1 MTMEFQR
8 DQFDNAAA
16 LPMLVI
22 VDPCKRHLLAGSG
35 ICRAASA
42 GIIARCRA
50 ALSVARA
57 RGLAVAFI
65 RGDAAAQTGDRTAG
79 GWLKGFEP
87 ARSDVLLDRRG
98 PSCYTSEYFDDVAQA
113 AGGEIVLAGFAGQ
126 GGCLATV
133 ADAIYAGHRIT
144 VLRDATYDKVS
155 EQFADIQ
162 LRQLAAFTKFD
173 VRSTTVS
180 GWTASLSTSFAWGNQ
195 CG

>member
-8 DQFDNAAA
+8 DQFDNAAT

-22 VDPCKRHLLAGSG
+22 VDPCKRHLLAGSE
-35 ICRAASA
+35 ISRAASA
-42 GIIARCRA
+42 GIIARCRT

-65 RGDAAAQTGDRTAG
+65 RGNADAQAGDRVAG

-87 ARSDVLLDRRG
+87 VRSDVLLDRCG

-113 AGGEIVLAGFAGQ
+113 AGGDIVLAGFAGQ

-133 ADAIYAGHRIT
+133 ADAICAGHRIT
-144 VLRDATYDKVS
+144 VLRDATYDKAS
-155 EQFADIQ
+155 EQFADVQ
-162 LRQLAAFTKFD
+162 LRQLAAFTKFTI
-173 VRSTTVS
+173 RSTTVG
-180 GWTASLSTSFAWGNQ
+180 GWTASLNASFAWGDR